1 MIKSSLFTKR
11 TKCAISLVNCCI
23 ILIVVLLQ
31 LQFQLYEHKK
41 DFVFTIN
48 NVIRKDIS
56 DKLSTTKGIL
66 TSLVSYYQA
75 SHDRSPSSFA
85 NFSGDLL
92 KNYPFLTAI
101 GFAKLV
107 SGDERTQFEESML
120 DIGLYNFRIN
130 RYDTESATF
139 APARKQ
145 KQYAPLIRIEPS
157 NYRLT
162 RYYGYDLLNSVYFHE
177 NVRLAM
183 ESSQIVPVYNFF
195 ETADLESYYFL
206 KATYAGESI
215 PANSGER
222 LEKVSGLYILNIS
235 INMILQPIKKQY
247 ASWYIDVSEEKKVE
261 RKAESLGEGK
271 SIFNLKHQTPVAEI
285 KDTYLH
291 VQRPLYL
298 IDFDLLMPLMLIAS
312 VIALQVMMV
321 LLWRKD
327 LLVRRE
333 LNYQAK
339 HDDLTGLPNRIFLRD
354 KLRVTLGY
362 LRNNSE
368 GEGSIAIVF
377 IDLDHFKEVND
388 SYGHQFGDEVLKEVA
403 RRFRLTLR
411 KTDTICRLG
420 GDEFIVLLDTVGDNN
435 LIVTTIERI
444 IDCMKE
450 PVISDSRKVYL
461 SASFGV
467 ATFPE
472 DGVHVSDLLKNA
484 DAAMYKA
491 KQEGRDRYCFY
502 SVEMTERAIERL
514 TLENKLRQ
522 AIEDDLFEVY
532 YQPQLDGRT
541 GRIVGLEAL
550 VRWFDEGE
558 LVSADKFTPLAE
570 DTGLIVPMDLL
581 VMEKAIAQLGHWYK
595 AGLNPGILALNLSTR
610 QLQHPDFI
618 DMLEE
623 NLARYGCMPEWVEL
637 EITEGHIMKDPET
650 AISFLKRLATKN
662 IRLAIDDFGTGYSS
676 LSYLKKLPLNKLKID
691 RSFVRDLP
699 DDEDDVTITTTIIAL
714 ATNLNLE
721 IIAEGVETEEQRKLL
736 VELGCPYQ
744 QGFLYSPAIP
754 AEEME
759 QYLRSNPFEFC
770 LDTHPR
776 KVEPAC

>member
-1 MIKSSLFTKR
+1 MIKGSLFTKR
-11 TKCAISLVNCCI
+11 TKCAISIINCSI

-56 DKLSTTKGIL
+56 DKLSTTKGLL
-66 TSLVSYYQA
+66 TSLASYYQA
-75 SHDRSPSSFA
+75 SNDRSPSSFA
-85 NFSGDLL
+85 NFSGDFLT
-92 KNYPFLTAI
+92 NYPFLTAI
-101 GFAKLV
+101 GFAKLI

-120 DIGLYNFRIN
+120 DIGLYNYRIN

-139 APARKQ
+139 VPARQQ
-145 KQYAPLIRIEPS
+145 KQYAPLIRVEPS

-162 RYYGYDLLNSVYFHE
+162 RYYGYDLLNSIYFHE

-183 ESSQIVPVYNFF
+183 ESAKIVPVYNFF
-195 ETADLESYYFL
+195 EAADLQSYYFI
-206 KATYAGESI
+206 KATYAGELI
-215 PANSGER
+215 PASREER
-222 LEKVSGLYILNIS
+222 LNKVSGLYIINID
-235 INMILQPIKKQY
+235 INMLLQPIQRQFTG
-247 ASWYIDVSEEKKVE
+247 WYIDVFEENSMEREVE
-261 RKAESLGEGK
+261 PFGGGESIL
-271 SIFNLKHQTPVAEI
+271 NLEKRIPVDEI
-285 KDTYLH
+285 KNTYLH

-298 IDFDLLMPLMLIAS
+298 TDFDLFMPLALTAS
-312 VIALQVMMV
+312 MIALQVMVV

-327 LLVRRE
+327 ILVRRE

-354 KLRVTLGY
+354 KLRVTLEY
-362 LRNNSE
+362 LRTNRV
-368 GEGSIAIVF
+368 GEGSVAIVF

-403 RRFRLTLR
+403 RRFQLTLR

-444 IDCMKE
+444 MDCMKE

-467 ATFPE
+467 AAFPD
-472 DGVHVSDLLKNA
+472 DGTHVSDLLKNA

-491 KQEGRDRYCFY
+491 KQEGRNRYCFY
-502 SVEMTERAIERL
+502 SAEMTERAIERL

-522 AIEDDLFEVY
+522 AIENDAFEVY
-532 YQPQLDGRT
+532 YQPQVDGRT
-541 GRIVGLEAL
+541 GAIVGLEAL
-550 VRWFDEGE
+550 VRWFDEGS
-558 LVSADKFTPLAE
+558 LVAAGKFIPLAE
-570 DTGLIVPMDLL
+570 DTGLIVPLDLL
-581 VMEKAIAQLGHWYK
+581 VMERAIAQMGIWCK
-595 AGLNPGILALNLSTR
+595 AGLNPGTLALNFSTR

-618 DMLEE
+618 DILEE
-623 NLARYGCMPEWVEL
+623 RLEHHGCRPEWIEL
-637 EITEGHIMKDPET
+637 EITEGHIMADPET
-650 AISFLKRLATKN
+650 AIRFLERLAGKN

-721 IIAEGVETEEQRKLL
+721 IIAEGVETKEQRDLL
-736 VELGCPYQ
+736 VELGCFQ
-744 QGFLYSPAIP
+744 LQGFLYSPALP
-754 AEEME
+754 ADEIE
-759 QYLRSNPFEFC
+759 QYLRSNPFEIP
-770 LDTHPR
+770 LD
-776 KVEPAC
+776 